1 MGIKNK
7 GGDMLNFFST
17 AGSILWIVGLLIVLM
32 IAVIFSDEPKMA
44 SGESFVS
51 FFPPPDADC

>member
-1 MGIKNK
+1 
-7 GGDMLNFFST
+7 MLNFFST